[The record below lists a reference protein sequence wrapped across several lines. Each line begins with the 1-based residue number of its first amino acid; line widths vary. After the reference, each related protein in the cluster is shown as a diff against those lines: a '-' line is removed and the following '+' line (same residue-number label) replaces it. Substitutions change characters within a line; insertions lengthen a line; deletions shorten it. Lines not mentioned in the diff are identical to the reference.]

1 MKKLLLALLVVPT
14 ISFSQEFKEI
24 PLNVVCGRISD
35 VIDVVKKAGE
45 VAHTALKTEKSNVV
59 LTVNPKTQ
67 DWTLIEAQGN
77 IGCVLQVGKGV
88 SFIEQQKKTY

>member
-14 ISFSQEFKEI
+14 ISFSQDFREI

-67 DWTLIEAQGN
+67 DWTLIEIQGSVA
-77 IGCVLQVGKGV
+77 CVLQVGKGI
-88 SFIEQQKKTY
+88 SFNEQKTKTY